1 MLHYEFDFL
10 KVVELCEIYVKEDSR
25 KYEQINNYCRNKYW
39 KFFFLDLIDNIFSF
53 FLRGFLETLLL
64 LLI

>member
-25 KYEQINNYCRNKYW
+25 KYEQINNYCRNKY
-39 KFFFLDLIDNIFSF
+39 
-53 FLRGFLETLLL
+53 
-64 LLI
+64 